1 MKQKRAILIAGL
13 GISPAV
19 LTCTV
24 WALAHQRKPVIPDEI
39 VILCTKTGRDKL
51 LSVVFSGKN
60 SIWERM
66 LRAMAKEGLDI
77 EGKLACGEASIRVL
91 ADHNHNLADDLRCG
105 EDNLSAADT
114 MLGEVRKYTSDPDT
128 VVYASIA
135 GGRKTMSAL
144 LFSCM
149 SLLGREDDK
158 ILHVLNPPE
167 YEGRLDP
174 VFYFPEK
181 GLVHKIIGT
190 TKKVQSVRVGIE
202 LFEVPFV
209 RVRGWFQEK
218 FKSLPPSYR
227 ALVEKVQE
235 IAPRAVSYPD
245 VCIDVGK
252 GVLIL
257 GHKECHPGL
266 NEFAALVL
274 FACGISNPH
283 DIYERLYRLRG
294 QHGVE
299 KVDWL
304 ERFKN
309 SVKFA
314 ESLDSS
320 RDGFDPKLAV
330 QDVAKVASQLRKC
343 LVREGFE
350 TAEMLV
356 PQRGRPV
363 TFPIERIEWKG
374 REAIEKACG
383 YLFNAKA
390 SLKG

>member
-274 FACGISNPH
+274 FASGISNPH

-299 KVDWL
+299 KIDWL

-330 QDVAKVASQLRKC
+330 QDVSKVASQLRKY

-363 TFPIERIEWKG
+363 TFPIERIEWRG

-390 SLKG
+390 TLKG

>member
-274 FACGISNPH
+274 FASGISNPH

-299 KVDWL
+299 KIDWL

-330 QDVAKVASQLRKC
+330 QDVAKVASQLRKY

-390 SLKG
+390 TLKG

>member
-77 EGKLACGEASIRVL
+77 EGKLVCGEASIRVL

-245 VCIDVGK
+245 VCVDVGK
-252 GVLIL
+252 GVLII

-274 FACGISNPH
+274 FASGISNPH

-299 KVDWL
+299 KIDWL

-330 QDVAKVASQLRKC
+330 QDVAKVASQLRKY
-343 LVREGFE
+343 LIREGLE

-363 TFPIERIEWKG
+363 TFSIERIEWKG